1 MKRRRKKQNINKK
14 NSRKKVL
21 KPIRPLPDT
30 MRRSVRIYPEFSLEE
45 QDAILGTMALY
56 EEAFDDFSSYCVFHR
71 TTSRKK
77 LQADVYP
84 YFRAVHPEFPSALL
98 QSVRDQATE
107 GLKSFNENNPD
118 RKYRV
123 SPKLKGRSTMRY
135 TLRAVSLRGSLLTLS
150 TVDKRVRKLIEIP
163 RFFLERYPKEDGW
176 KLNSALVGI
185 DFRDRIYIT
194 LVYTNK
200 APEVMELPRELEEL
214 GKVTK
219 GHDRGAYNPLSDSDG
234 EIYDSKHISGV
245 KRRYA
250 YSRKTC
256 QEKGTRSAKRRLKAL
271 SGREKRFV
279 RDANHCMSAEAIS
292 DDSVRVHV
300 LENLSGMEKQRERG
314 AKSKKARKLISR
326 WSYSQLEFDMR
337 YKAQAKGKRVEF
349 VDPGYTSQECS
360 RCGAIDRNARD
371 KGEYRCRKC
380 GLRIQADVN
389 ASKVIR
395 KRWIMNYTHLLAAD
409 SGSKDGQAAVNQPG
423 RPGESQAH
431 PEMDGVPLVN
441 DSGSGAV
448 PVEQRPRPS
457 HSG

>member
-1 MKRRRKKQNINKK
+1 MKRRRKEHCHHK
-14 NSRKKVL
+14 NSRKQVQ

-30 MRRSVRIYPEFSLEE
+30 MRRSVRIYPEFAPNERES
-45 QDAILGTMALY
+45 ILSTMALY
-56 EEAFDDFSSYCVFHR
+56 EEAFDDLSSYCVFHR
-71 TTSRKK
+71 TASRKK

-84 YFRAVHPEFPSALL
+84 YFRAVHSEFPSALL

-107 GLKSFNENNPD
+107 GIKSFNENNPE

-150 TVDKRVRKLIEIP
+150 AVGKRIRKLIGIP
-163 RFFLERYPKEDGW
+163 GFFLERYPKEDGW
-176 KLNSALVGI
+176 KFNSALVGI
-185 DFRDRIYIT
+185 DYKDRIYIT

-200 APEVMELPRELEEL
+200 APEKMELPKNPEELE
-214 GKVTK
+214 KVTR
-219 GHDRGAYNPLSDSDG
+219 GHDRGAYNPLADSDG
-234 EIYDSKHISGV
+234 KIHDSRHISDV

-250 YSRKTC
+250 YSRKAC

-279 RDANHCMSAEAIS
+279 RDVNHCMSAEEIS

-300 LENLSGMEKQRERG
+300 LENLSGMEKQKERG
-314 AKSKKARKLISR
+314 AKGKKTRKLISR

-360 RCGAIDRNARD
+360 RCGTIDRNARD

-380 GLRIQADVN
+380 GLRMQADVN
-389 ASKVIR
+389 AAKVIK
-395 KRWIMNYTHLLAAD
+395 KRWILNYTLPLAAD
-409 SGSKDGQAAVNQPG
+409 NGSKEGQAAVSQPG
-423 RPGESQAH
+423 RPGVCQAH

-441 DSGSGAV
+441 GSGNGAV
-448 PVEQRPRPS
+448 LVEQHPCPS
-457 HSG
+457 LSG